1 MGVVHRLKTL
11 RCQLERVA
19 VEGDAGSVSNNDD
32 GDGRRGKA
40 TYNSVLGTFEVG
52 IRDEFTD
59 GVEDLLELFI
69 RSTHTLST
77 AREEKE
83 RSKSQRRW
91 SLTKA

>member
-1 MGVVHRLKTL
+1 M
-11 RCQLERVA
+11 
-19 VEGDAGSVSNNDD
+19 EGDAASVSNKDD
-32 GDGRRGKA
+32 RDGRRGKA
-40 TYNSVLGTFEVG
+40 TYDSVLRTFEVG

-59 GVEDLLELFI
+59 GVEDLLELLV